1 MRHQKKGRK
10 LGRDSAHRK
19 ALYSNLA
26 GALIEHGRIRTTEAK
41 AKEVRPIVEKMITLG
56 KRGDLHAHRQAVAFL
71 RSKSVAHLLFSEV
84 APRFADR
91 SGGYTRVVKLGPR
104 QGDSAPMAYLELVDY
119 EPEARAAAASQAAA
133 QRAPASAAAAE

>member
-91 SGGYTRVVKLGPR
+91 PGGYTRVVKLGPR

-119 EPEARAAAASQAAA
+119 EPEARAAAAAQAAA
-133 QRAPASAAAAE
+133 QRAPASAAASE